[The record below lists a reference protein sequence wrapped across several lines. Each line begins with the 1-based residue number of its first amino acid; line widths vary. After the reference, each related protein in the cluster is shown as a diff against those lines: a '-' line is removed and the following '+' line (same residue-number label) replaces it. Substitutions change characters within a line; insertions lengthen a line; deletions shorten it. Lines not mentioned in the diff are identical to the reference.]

1 MKKNILCIQKVK
13 LACFIFTLFMVSM
26 ASYPSTVM
34 AHGDEI
40 DIKAQGNTDLI
51 TLTDIQI
58 QAFDLKTSPVVKRAI
73 AEQLHLNGTITLMPD
88 AQADVTVRISGQV
101 TEIAALLGQSVAKGQ
116 VLATVQSR
124 LVGNPPPSVM
134 VTAPIAGI
142 VDARNINLGQAI
154 EPNTVLFHIS
164 NRKQVIALASV
175 YEEDLGKIRL
185 DQEAL
190 IQVLSYPNK
199 TFSGKVTLI
208 EPLIDALTRTV
219 KVWVTIDNTDNLLY
233 PNMFAKVSIL
243 LQKNDHALVVPTDAI
258 IAANDE
264 TFVFIKQG
272 NQFLRKIIT
281 IGNTE
286 GNFTEVMQG
295 LLINDTVVIQGN
307 RELYTVW
314 LTGDQA
320 QPKSGEE

>member
-1 MKKNILCIQKVK
+1 MKKNILSIQKVK
-13 LACFIFTLFMVSM
+13 LTCFIFTLFMVSIT
-26 ASYPSTVM
+26 SYPLMVM

-51 TLTDIQI
+51 ALTDIQI
-58 QAFDLKTSPVVKRAI
+58 QALDLKTSPVVKRAI
-73 AEQLHLNGTITLMPD
+73 AEQLHLNGTITLLPD

-101 TEIAALLGQSVAKGQ
+101 TAITGLLGQLVTKGQ
-116 VLATVQSR
+116 ILATVQSR

-164 NRKQVIALASV
+164 DRKQVIAIASV
-175 YEEDLGKIRL
+175 YEEDLGKIRPG
-185 DQEAL
+185 QEAF
-190 IQVLSYPNK
+190 IQVLSYSNK

-208 EPLIDALTRTV
+208 EPLIDALTRTA
-219 KVWVTIDNTDNLLY
+219 KVWVTVDNTDNLLY
-233 PNMFAKVSIL
+233 PNMFANVSIL
-243 LQKNDHALVVPTDAI
+243 LQQNDSAFVIPTDAI
-258 IAANDE
+258 IAAGDE
-264 TFVFIKQG
+264 TFVFVKQG

-286 GNFTEVMQG
+286 GHFTEVTQG
-295 LLINDTVVIQGN
+295 LSINDMVVIQGN

-314 LTGDQA
+314 LTGNHP
-320 QPKSGEE
+320 QPTSEER